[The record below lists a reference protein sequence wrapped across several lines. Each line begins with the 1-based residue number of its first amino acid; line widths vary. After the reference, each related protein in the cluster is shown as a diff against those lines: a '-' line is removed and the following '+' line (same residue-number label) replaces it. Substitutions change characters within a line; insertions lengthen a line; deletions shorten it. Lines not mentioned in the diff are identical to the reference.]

1 MGNQSNPHAA
11 PLVVLF
17 DGVCNL
23 CNGWVN
29 RVIDRDPGGRV
40 LFLPLQSK
48 AAKAIL
54 HEARVGEVPMST
66 IVLVEAGR
74 GHVRSNAVLRVA
86 RVMEAPWKLA
96 WPLFGWI
103 PAVLRDLVYRVIAA
117 SRYRVF
123 GRQKECRIPTP
134 ELKAH
139 FLDPDDVPA
148 ALTAAGLTHRRP
160 VEASSP

>member
-1 MGNQSNPHAA
+1 MTRRPATQAI

-29 RVIDRDPGGRV
+29 RVIDRDPDGRV
-40 LFLPLQSK
+40 LFLPLQSN

-66 IVLVEAGR
+66 IVLVEGGR
-74 GHVRSNAVLRVA
+74 ASVRSTAVLRVA
-86 RVMEAPWKLA
+86 RVLKAPWKWA
-96 WPLFGWI
+96 WPLLGWI
-103 PAVLRDLVYRVIAA
+103 PAVLRDLVYRPIAA
-117 SRYRVF
+117 SRYQIF

-148 ALTAAGLTHRRP
+148 ALAAAGLTHQHP
-160 VEASSP
+160 VEAPSP

>member
-1 MGNQSNPHAA
+1 MGNQSNPNAT

-29 RVIDRDPGGRV
+29 RVIDRDPDGRV

-54 HEARVGEVPMST
+54 QEARVGEVPMST
-66 IVLVEAGR
+66 IVLVEGGR
-74 GHVRSNAVLRVA
+74 ASVRSSAVLRVA
-86 RVMEAPWKLA
+86 RVMKAPWNWA

-103 PAVLRDLVYRVIAA
+103 PALLRDLVYRAIAA
-117 SRYRVF
+117 NRYRVF

-139 FLDPDDVPA
+139 FLDPDDVSA
-148 ALTAAGLTHRRP
+148 ALAAAGLTHRRP
-160 VEASSP
+160 VEVSTP